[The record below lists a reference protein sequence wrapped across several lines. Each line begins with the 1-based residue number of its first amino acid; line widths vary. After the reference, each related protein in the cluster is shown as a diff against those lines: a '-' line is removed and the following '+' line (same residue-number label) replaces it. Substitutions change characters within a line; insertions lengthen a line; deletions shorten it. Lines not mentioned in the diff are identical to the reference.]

1 MFRSTC
7 ITCVTILLAVA
18 ANCLQAASVTLVA
31 PSGHGSVGTEFK
43 APIAARGAEGL
54 GSFQMELVY
63 DPALVQPLEV
73 EEGTLVGGAMVAF
86 NVIEPGRLRIA
97 VAGNPRTPI
106 TGDGELLRVKFKLLG
121 KEGAEGLLKFE
132 NALAWEQTNDG
143 FEMLV
148 NTEPGKITIDRVGL
162 PMWVIAAGIAGLIA
176 VAAIV
181 VIGKRRMIGRVLH
194 PDV

>member
-1 MFRSTC
+1 MD
-7 ITCVTILLAVA
+7 
-18 ANCLQAASVTLVA
+18 
-31 PSGHGSVGTEFK
+31 
-43 APIAARGAEGL
+43 
-54 GSFQMELVY
+54 LVY

-106 TGDGELLRVKFKLLG
+106 AGDGELLCVKFKLLG

-148 NTEPGKITIDRVGL
+148 KTEPGKITINRVGL
-162 PMWVIAAGIAGLIA
+162 PMWVVAAGIAGLIA

-181 VIGKRRMIGRVLH
+181 FLAKRRSMG
-194 PDV
+194 PQ